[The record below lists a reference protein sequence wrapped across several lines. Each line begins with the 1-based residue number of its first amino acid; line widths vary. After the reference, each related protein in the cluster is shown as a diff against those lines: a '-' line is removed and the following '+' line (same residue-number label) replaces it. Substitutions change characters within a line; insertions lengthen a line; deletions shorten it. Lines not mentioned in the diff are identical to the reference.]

1 MKKFKKKILA
11 IIPARSGS
19 KGIKNKNIIK
29 INGKPLV
36 FYTIKNAKN
45 SKMISDLIGST
56 DSRKIKKIFEKY
68 KVEIPFLRPK
78 KLSTDKSLIIETLI
92 FCLKKMEKIKQK
104 KYDYIVLLQP
114 TAPNRTKNEIDN
126 CINKIIRTKADSL
139 ISLSP
144 LDEPHPLKLKKISRG
159 VVQNYQ
165 RDAKNNFPR
174 QSLPKLYK
182 PSGNIYIFRRK
193 ILLNRDL
200 KGKKQ
205 ISDVINSK
213 NHLNI
218 DTKDDLILA
227 KIKLSAN

>member
-56 DSRKIKKIFEKY
+56 DSKKIKKIFEKY

-174 QSLPKLYK
+174 QFLPKLYK

>member
-56 DSRKIKKIFEKY
+56 DSKKIKKIFEKY

-193 ILLNRDL
+193 I
-200 KGKKQ
+200 
-205 ISDVINSK
+205 SK
-213 NHLNI
+213 NQ
-218 DTKDDLILA
+218 KY
-227 KIKLSAN
+227 

>member
-1 MKKFKKKILA
+1 MKKIKKKILA

-104 KYDYIVLLQP
+104 KYDFIVLLQP

-182 PSGNIYIFRRK
+182 PSGNIYIFKRK

>member
-1 MKKFKKKILA
+1 
-11 IIPARSGS
+11 
-19 KGIKNKNIIK
+19 
-29 INGKPLV
+29 
-36 FYTIKNAKN
+36 
-45 SKMISDLIGST
+45 
-56 DSRKIKKIFEKY
+56 
-68 KVEIPFLRPK
+68 
-78 KLSTDKSLIIETLI
+78 
-92 FCLKKMEKIKQK
+92 MEKIKQK

-193 ILLNRDL
+193 ILLNGDL

>member
-1 MKKFKKKILA
+1 
-11 IIPARSGS
+11 
-19 KGIKNKNIIK
+19 
-29 INGKPLV
+29 
-36 FYTIKNAKN
+36 
-45 SKMISDLIGST
+45 MISDLIGST

-104 KYDYIVLLQP
+104 KYDFIVLLQP

-182 PSGNIYIFRRK
+182 PSGNIYIFKRK

>member
-1 MKKFKKKILA
+1 MKKIKKKILA

-45 SKMISDLIGST
+45 STMISDLIGST
-56 DSRKIKKIFEKY
+56 DSKKIKKIFEKY

-165 RDAKNNFPR
+165 KDAKNNFPR

-193 ILLNRDL
+193 ILLNGDL

>member
-1 MKKFKKKILA
+1 MKNLKKKILA

-19 KGIKNKNIIK
+19 KGIKNKNIVK
-29 INGKPLV
+29 VNGKPLI

-45 SKMISDLIGST
+45 SNMISDLIGST
-56 DSRKIKKIFEKY
+56 DSNKIKKIFEKY

-78 KLSTDKSLIIETLI
+78 KLSTDRSLIIDTLI

-104 KYDYIVLLQP
+104 KYDYIILLQP
-114 TAPNRTKNEIDN
+114 TAPNRSKNEIDN
-126 CINKIIRTKADSL
+126 CIKKIIRTKADSL

-144 LDEPHPLKLKKISRG
+144 LDEPHPLKLKKISKG

-165 RDAKNNFPR
+165 KDAKNNYPR